1 MTTLQAIKSIQDI
14 EIIISP
20 KNYDEEQEII
30 YISDKNLN
38 ILTNNGNISFEKFI
52 NSKDFFDI
60 YNTLTGLKMEDIS
73 KFSCCLLNVKDF
85 DQIQNTLFGK
95 TIIETNGKYYN

>member
-1 MTTLQAIKSIQDI
+1 MTTLQALKSIEDI
-14 EIIISP
+14 QIIISP
-20 KNYDEEQEII
+20 KDFDKEQQII
-30 YISDKNLN
+30 NLSFKNEDWN
-38 ILTNNGNISFEKFI
+38 KSFNEFI
-52 NSKDFFDI
+52 NSKYLLDI
-60 YNTLTGLKMEDIS
+60 VYSLTYLKMEEIA